1 MNGLIFYVQSASFFY
16 TVISIFLKLIIC
28 ASENFKW
35 QNLMQSVR
43 SGHID
48 SFFLRFIR

>member
-1 MNGLIFYVQSASFFY
+1 MYKVQVFFY

-48 SFFLRFIR
+48 SFFTINPLKIN